1 MRSPVLALVIAAVLG
16 CAPRAARPPPPA
28 RAETPEEALRAFTH
42 ALREERFAV
51 AQSLLSARWRTAY
64 TPGRLAV
71 DLHGAGPAGREAA
84 QRVASALAAGAPLE
98 RSGET
103 ARLPLG
109 GDRAASVVL
118 EQDGWKVDAL
128 E

>member
-1 MRSPVLALVIAAVLG
+1 MRSPVLALVIAAVVG
-16 CAPRAARPPPPA
+16 CAPRAARPPPPV
-28 RAETPEEALRAFTH
+28 RAGTPEEALRAFTD
-42 ALREERFAV
+42 ALREERFAA

-64 TPGRLAV
+64 TPERLAV
-71 DLHGAGPAGREAA
+71 DLRGAGPAGREAA
-84 QRVASALAAGAPLE
+84 QRVASALAEGAPLE
-98 RSGET
+98 RNGVT

-109 GDRAASVVL
+109 GDRAASVVR